1 MDAERMSFPSYGD
14 LPPWAMLLSLA
25 THLAVGLMVGMLYF
39 RALWWNTRRIAL
51 GGRVTTVIALSIGRF
66 VLLGG
71 LLFLASRE
79 GALPLL
85 ILALGVLVA
94 RFFVMRRVREA
105 MP

>member
-1 MDAERMSFPSYGD
+1 MDEERMSFPSYYA
-14 LPPWAMLLSLA
+14 LPAWAMLLGLGA
-25 THLAVGLMVGMLYF
+25 HLAVGIIAGGLYF
-39 RALWWNTRRIAL
+39 HALWRSTRGIAS
-51 GGRVTTVIALSIGRF
+51 GSGATTVIALSIGRF
-66 VLLGG
+66 LLLGG

-105 MP
+105 VP